1 MNNLYLIGIVI
12 LAGFFAFFKI
22 GTTPLQD
29 GVESRNGVNA
39 IEMLQTGDVTSLT
52 YGTRTD
58 VWNVK
63 PPLTIWLTALSFK
76 TFGYTTFAARFPAA
90 LATIFIFLFLYRL
103 IRLYQDADFA
113 FFSCLVLLSVK
124 GLVGRHISD
133 LGEYDAVFTCFAVAG
148 TYYFLKYF
156 DLKNKNALYWSA
168 ACFGLSFMS
177 KGFGIF
183 GILLGVLVYAAM
195 RHRLKELFTQRS
207 FFIGIMIFLCFPLL
221 WLAMNSWSIEATFA
235 ANIRQEF
242 LSYLTQFQNRNWL
255 LFFDYLAVQYEW
267 WHYLFFISMPVGFYL
282 VYFNQSDLEQNFT
295 TSVSNFE
302 PTPQLPRS
310 PLFTIGELLAR
321 NDLKP
326 NIQLLLCS
334 ICIWL
339 ILGIICT
346 ISQNGQYLAFAL
358 PFIAITSAASI
369 FYLNHRYEW
378 FRYIF
383 IALIAFTF
391 WGQLDYYVKNQTY
404 PNVIFS
410 NEEVIRPLNSI
421 GCDGDLPSQDVL
433 LYLYLIRPDL
443 NIVMNEDETS
453 EVILCRTENIEKYKR
468 RSVIYQDEAYALLL
482 LRTNDK
488 IEM

>member
-12 LAGFFAFFKI
+12 LVSFFAFFNV

-39 IEMLQTGDVTSLT
+39 VEMLQTGEVTTLT
-52 YGTRTD
+52 YGTRND

-76 TFGYTTFAARFPAA
+76 TFGYTTFALRLPAA
-90 LATIFIFLFLYRL
+90 LATIFLFLFLYRL

-113 FFSCLVLLSVK
+113 FFSCLLLLSVK

-133 LGEYDAVFTCFAVAG
+133 LGEYDAIFTCFAVAG

-156 DLKNKNALYWSA
+156 DFKNRKSIYSA
-168 ACFGLSFMS
+168 TIFFGLSFMS
-177 KGFGIF
+177 KGFGVF
-183 GILLGVLVYAAM
+183 VFLLGLLMYVLM
-195 RHRLKELFTQRS
+195 RSRFKELFRDRS
-207 FFIGIMIFLCFPLL
+207 FWIGVTIFLFFPLL
-221 WLAMNSWSIEATFA
+221 WLTMNSWSIESTFV
-235 ANIRQEF
+235 ANVRQEF
-242 LSYLTQFQNRNWL
+242 LSYLTQFQSRNWL

-267 WHYLFFISMPVGFYL
+267 WHYLFFVAMPVGFYL

-295 TSVSNFE
+295 TSVSSFE

-310 PLFTIGELLAR
+310 RLFTIGELLSR
-321 NDLKP
+321 DNLKP

-339 ILGIICT
+339 VLGIICT
-346 ISQNGQYLAFAL
+346 ISQNEQYLAFAL

-410 NEEVIRPLNSI
+410 NDEIIRPLSSMA
-421 GCDGDLPSQDVL
+421 CDGDLPSQDVL
-433 LYLYLIRPDL
+433 LYLYFLRPDL
-443 NIVMNEDETS
+443 NILMNEDNMS
-453 EVILCRTENIEKYKR
+453 EVVLCRIENIEKYDKR
-468 RSVIYQDEAYALLL
+468 NTIYEDEKYALLVL
-482 LRTNDK
+482 KREK
-488 IEM
+488 RIEM